1 MVMPKRKEFGN
12 MDWETKNKTGK
23 NIFPWESPS
32 VAAASPTGCSLTSLP
47 LAPELGCVWVFL
59 WKRYTAEKEPKA
71 KVK

>member
-1 MVMPKRKEFGN
+1 

-59 WKRYTAEKEPKA
+59 LETLYSRKRTKSKG
-71 KVK
+71 KVMIR